1 MKIPGLLPGAMLPTY
16 DDFRQDPVFK
26 LHEGGKI
33 DVGVLWGPIA
43 GYFASRSDGKIKVAP
58 LLHESDNDP
67 PMAFSIVMGVRHGED
82 AWRRQLNAAIAKQQ
96 PAITK
101 ILESY
106 GVPLLDD
113 RNRLINAG
121 G

>member
-1 MKIPGLLPGAMLPTY
+1 MSS
-16 DDFRQDPVFK
+16 DD
-26 LHEGGKI
+26 G
-33 DVGVLWGPIA
+33 
-43 GYFASRSDGKIKVAP
+43 
-58 LLHESDNDP
+58 P

-82 AWRRQLNAAIAKQQ
+82 AWRRQVNAAIAKEQ
-96 PAITK
+96 PTITR

-113 RNRLINAG
+113 RNHLIYPG